1 MPKNLIPI
9 KEEEKINVQEKPLS
23 KNALEGLRVIDLSW
37 IVAGPQ
43 CTRLLADF
51 GAEVIK
57 VENEAALDYCRN
69 IMSIDAGGSPNK
81 SG

>member
-1 MPKNLIPI
+1 MPKNLIPVE
-9 KEEEKINVQEKPLS
+9 KEERIKVQEKPLS
-23 KNALEGLRVIDLSW
+23 KNALEGVRVIDLSW

-57 VENEAALDYCRN
+57 IENLRL
-69 IMSIDAGGSPNK
+69 AGIISTE
-81 SG
+81 

>member
-1 MPKNLIPI
+1 ML
-9 KEEEKINVQEKPLS
+9 ERSFEKK
-23 KNALEGLRVIDLSW
+23 ALEGVRVIDFSW

-69 IMSIDAGGSPNK
+69 ILPINAEGHPIEVDCLTL
-81 SG
+81 

>member
-1 MPKNLIPI
+1 MPKNPI
-9 KEEEKINVQEKPLS
+9 RAKEEDQINVQEKPLS

-69 IMSIDAGGSPNK
+69 IMSIDAGG
-81 SG
+81 